1 MDTSPDDSHYCELC
15 DNSIGELQKNV
26 AGTEGLD
33 RARALI
39 QLGDAAIFSLRED
52 LALASFGA
60 CLDLVADGEAPDI
73 ECAALYKESC
83 VLAAMGRY
91 DDAIQR
97 ITKAESI
104 CERLG
109 DAEHLSLCEWRHG
122 MYRYDQGDTRQALEL
137 IKTARDRYLELD
149 LVAMATMVEHDLQMV
164 RTEDKRK
171 PNGQR
176 S

>member
-15 DNSIGELQKNV
+15 DNSIAQLQQSV
-26 AGTEGLD
+26 ASTEGLD

-39 QLGDAAIFSLRED
+39 QLGDAAIFSLRDD

-60 CLDLVADGEAPDI
+60 CLDLVADGDAPDI
-73 ECAALYKESC
+73 QCAALYKESC
-83 VLAAMGRY
+83 VLAAIGRY
-91 DDAIQR
+91 DDAIER

-109 DAEHLSLCEWRHG
+109 DLEHLSLCEWRHG
-122 MYRYDQGDTRQALEL
+122 MYLQDLGETAPALKL
-137 IKTARDRYLELD
+137 IKGARDRYLELD
-149 LVAMATMVEHDLQMV
+149 LLAMATMVEHDLQMV

-171 PNGQR
+171 R
-176 S
+176 SDRR